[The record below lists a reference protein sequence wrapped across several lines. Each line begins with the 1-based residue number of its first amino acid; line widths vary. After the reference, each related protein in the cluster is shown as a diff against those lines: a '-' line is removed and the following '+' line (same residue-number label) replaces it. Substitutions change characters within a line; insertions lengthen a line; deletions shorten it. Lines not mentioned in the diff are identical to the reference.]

1 MYSESIVATSM
12 TACSDFIL
20 ANGDQFPS
28 TEDEGDMVVI
38 EVILRRVFRVVVD
51 RVLNIADEP
60 GGDHHGELSAMGT
73 GGPLPSTF

>member
-1 MYSESIVATSM
+1 MYSESIVAASM
-12 TACSDFIL
+12 TPRSYFIL
-20 ANGDQFPS
+20 ANRNQLSS

-51 RVLNIADEP
+51 RVLDIADEP

-73 GGPLPSTF
+73 GVPLPSTF